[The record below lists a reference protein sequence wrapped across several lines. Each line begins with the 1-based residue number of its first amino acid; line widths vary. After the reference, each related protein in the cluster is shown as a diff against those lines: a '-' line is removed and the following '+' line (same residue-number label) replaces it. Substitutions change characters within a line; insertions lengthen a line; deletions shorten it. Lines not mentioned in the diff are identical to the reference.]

1 MIDIKNF
8 RMKALVA
15 SLTLLAF
22 TDVVLAQ
29 HYVEPSDV
37 ARATFYSHSFK
48 SKHHTKH
55 ASEKQRALDAAHK
68 AALKKIPDQ
77 PQPTDPWAKV
87 RP

>member
-1 MIDIKNF
+1 MIGVKKV
-8 RMKALVA
+8 RMKALFA
-15 SLTLLAF
+15 SLALLAF
-22 TDVVLAQ
+22 TDAVLAQ

-37 ARATFYSHSFK
+37 SRATFYAHSFV

-55 ASEKQRALDAAHK
+55 AHEKQRALDAAHK
-68 AALKKIPDQ
+68 AALRKIPDQ

>member
-1 MIDIKNF
+1 MIGIKKV
-8 RMKALVA
+8 RMKAWVA
-15 SLTLLAF
+15 SLALLAF

-29 HYVEPSDV
+29 HYVEPSDIS
-37 ARATFYSHSFK
+37 RATIYSHSFT

-55 ASEKQRALDAAHK
+55 AREKQRALDAAHK
-68 AALKKIPDQ
+68 AALSKIPDQ